1 MTDKYQIE
9 HLDVVV
15 PVVRAFRETVYGVKT
30 HYVAAGSGDP
40 VILIHG
46 GGPGAAGSTSW
57 ELLMQALAP
66 HFRVYAIDL
75 MGFGESDKPIV
86 DYSLQTFV
94 EHVAGFIDALALKN
108 VRIMGNSQG
117 AFVAIKYTVD
127 NPARVRSA
135 AMISTGNVATA
146 CGLKSGDQT
155 KKRTA
160 KFTKYFDGS
169 KESIRAFMHLI
180 VNDPTQITDELIEIR
195 HKVASQPGHMH
206 MMNSLTDWRELCA
219 QDSTFLQQR
228 LLRQQLT
235 NLNIPTAIIWGE
247 DDQTAPLN
255 PLGLAMRE
263 LLPQMD
269 FHIVPNAGHQV
280 MNDQPEATN
289 RIYRRS
295 LPEELIQQR
304 GRRATS
310 DQVSSAW
317 RRSKA
322 FARWQSP
329 DHATGPIA

>member
-1 MTDKYQIE
+1 MNFPVE
-9 HLDVVV
+9 HHDVVV
-15 PVVRAFRETVYGVKT
+15 PVVRSLYETVYGVKT
-30 HYVAAGSGDP
+30 HYVVQGQGEP
-40 VILIHG
+40 VLLVHG

-57 ELLMQALAP
+57 ERLMEALAP

-94 EHVAGFIDALALKN
+94 EHVAGFIDALGLN
-108 VRIMGNSQG
+108 GVRVMGNSQG

-127 NPARVRSA
+127 NPGRVKSA

-146 CGLKSGDQT
+146 CGLETQDQT
-155 KKRTA
+155 KKRTD

-169 KESIRAFMHLI
+169 RESIRTFMGMI
-180 VNDPTQITDELIEIR
+180 VNDPSKITDELIETRYRI
-195 HKVASQPGHMH
+195 ASQEGHKH
-206 MMNSLTDWRELCA
+206 MMNSLMDWRAKCA

-247 DDQTAPLN
+247 DDKTAPLD

-269 FHIVPNAGHQV
+269 FHIVKGAGHQV
-280 MNDQPEATN
+280 MNDKPAETN
-289 RIYRRS
+289 RIV
-295 LPEELIQQR
+295 LEHFQ
-304 GRRATS
+304 AN
-310 DQVSSAW
+310 
-317 RRSKA
+317 
-322 FARWQSP
+322 
-329 DHATGPIA
+329 

>member
-1 MTDKYQIE
+1 MSEQYKVE
-9 HLDVVV
+9 HFDVVV

-30 HYVAAGSGDP
+30 HYVAAGEGEP
-40 VILIHG
+40 VILVHG

-57 ELLMQALAP
+57 ERLMQALAP

-75 MGFGESDKPIV
+75 MGFGDSDKPIV

-94 EHVAGFIDALALKN
+94 EHVAGFIDVLGLKN

-117 AFVAIKYTVD
+117 AFVAIKYAAD
-127 NPARVRSA
+127 NPGRVRSA

-146 CGLKSGDQT
+146 CGLESGEQT

-169 KESIRAFMHLI
+169 RESIRTFMHMI
-180 VNDPTQITDELIEIR
+180 VNDPAKITDELIEIR
-195 HKVASQPGHMH
+195 YKVASQPGHTH
-206 MMNSLTDWRELCA
+206 MMNSLAEWRELCA
-219 QDSTFLQQR
+219 KDSTFLQQR

-235 NLNIPTAIIWGE
+235 NLNIPTAILWGE

-269 FHIVPNAGHQV
+269 FHIVKGAGHQV
-280 MNDQPEATN
+280 MNDK
-289 RIYRRS
+289 
-295 LPEELIQQR
+295 PEETNGILLEHFL
-304 GRRATS
+304 
-310 DQVSSAW
+310 
-317 RRSKA
+317 KN
-322 FARWQSP
+322 
-329 DHATGPIA
+329 